1 MDQYQLVKATIND
14 ADFFYQVKKTVL
26 KGYIEKIWGWNEDFQ
41 LQFHKENYNFLT
53 TYIIQSGKT
62 SIGVV
67 EIKEEEKRIFI
78 CSLYVLPAWQ
88 GKGIGSGIISRY
100 INKASCAK
108 KRVEL
113 EVLKL
118 NVNAIRLY
126 KRLGFEIIGE
136 DDSKF
141 FMFKDGKQ

>member
-14 ADFFYQVKKTVL
+14 ADFFYKVKKTVL

-53 TYIIQSGKT
+53 TYIIQSGET

-67 EIKEEEKRIFI
+67 EIKEEGKRIFI

-88 GKGIGSGIISRY
+88 GKGIGSGIISQY
-100 INKASCAK
+100 VNEASCAK

-118 NVNAIRLY
+118 NANAIRLY
-126 KRLGFEIIGE
+126 KRLGFKITGE